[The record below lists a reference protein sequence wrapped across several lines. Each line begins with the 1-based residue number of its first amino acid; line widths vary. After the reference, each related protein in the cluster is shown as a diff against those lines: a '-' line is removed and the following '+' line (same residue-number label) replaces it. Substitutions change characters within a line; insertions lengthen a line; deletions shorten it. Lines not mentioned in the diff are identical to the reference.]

1 MKFLLQEVRQYVV
14 TIMSRDGARKTSFI
28 QLTSVPNR
36 DKSTNM
42 VSLD

>member
-1 MKFLLQEVRQYVV
+1 MEFLLQDVRKYVV
-14 TIMSRDGARKTSFI
+14 TIISRDGARKTSFI

-36 DKSTNM
+36 DRSTNM